1 MTTTATS
8 GYWTV
13 LRTPRVPSLLAAGA
27 LGRLPGGILPFA
39 LVVAFA
45 RQDGFAIAG
54 AGAAVFMLAT
64 ALTGPR
70 RGRLVD
76 RHGTAALVALAVI
89 QAGCA
94 AATAAL
100 IWAHWTIPAL
110 VAVAACSATAPPVS
124 AALRARWSG
133 AVTNKDQLRQIH
145 SVDSIV
151 EEVTFIVAPLVA
163 TAAMTLT
170 SPAATV
176 IAGSLIYFAAVAI
189 LMAIPAAPPHPVP
202 DANQPPS
209 EPDTPEHAD
218 RRSLIRLAVG
228 QGIIVPI
235 ASLGIFAG
243 GISVILPAIAAAT
256 GEITSAGYLFAVFS
270 IGGAVGGLIHGKLHT
285 AIPLRSRYFLIA
297 AYLAAATIAV
307 ALTATTPA
315 AYGTVALAGAAV
327 TPLFVV
333 AYLLVDEHLS
343 KKRQVEANAWIG
355 SGYNLGSGLGSA
367 ACGLAL
373 ANASATL
380 VAAGLF
386 LITATGAI
394 FVWRIPQR
402 PSTKP
407 STTTLQTS
415 AQK

>member
-45 RQDGFAIAG
+45 RQDGFAVAG
-54 AGAAVFMLAT
+54 AAAAVFMLAT

-76 RHGTAALVALAVI
+76 RRGTAALATLAVV

-94 AATAAL
+94 VATVAL
-100 IWAHWTIPAL
+100 IWAQWTIPAL

-124 AALRARWSG
+124 AALRARWSS
-133 AVTNKDQLRQIH
+133 AVTSKDQLRQVH

-151 EEVTFIVAPLVA
+151 EEMTFIVAPLVA
-163 TAAMTLT
+163 TAAMTLA
-170 SPAATV
+170 SPAVTV
-176 IAGSLIYFAAVAI
+176 MAGALIYFAAVAI
-189 LMAIPAAPPHPVP
+189 LVAIPTAPSHPVP
-202 DANQPPS
+202 ATNQPPP
-209 EPDTPEHAD
+209 EPDTPERTD

-235 ASLGIFAG
+235 AGLGIFAG

-256 GEITSAGYLFAVFS
+256 GDITSAGYLFAVFS
-270 IGGAVGGLIHGKLHT
+270 VGGAVGGLIHGKIHT
-285 AIPLRSRYFLIA
+285 ELPLRTRYFLIA

-343 KKRQVEANAWIG
+343 TKRQVEANAWIG

-373 ANASATL
+373 AHTSAGL
-380 VAAGLF
+380 VVAGLF
-386 LITATGAI
+386 LITAAGAS
-394 FVWRIPQR
+394 FTWRLPQR
-402 PSTKP
+402 TATPEK
-407 STTTLQTS
+407 TTAPAAS
-415 AQK
+415 A